1 MPTGSAALA
10 RGISAEQKLIVSR
23 ADPWSVNRTASLLG
37 PGGYTATMPKHTLQ
51 GDGDDMEN
59 KNGWVS
65 RCVSN
70 ITISA
75 IKEMAIRS
83 AKVEGAASLT
93 WGLPSFRTPGHIRRA
108 VATQLEAD
116 PDIGK
121 YALPDGLAAL
131 RKAVA
136 NEHLA
141 STGIAVDPDR
151 NVMITAGNMQ
161 GFNALFHVIID
172 PGDEVIVTD
181 PGFASHF
188 QQIRLCGG
196 EPVYWRMDEAQGWCL
211 DVDAL
216 QELITE
222 RTKAIVLVSPS
233 NPTGKIFTEQ
243 ELRRVGQIAEASDL
257 LILLDDPYRH
267 FTYENRDR
275 YFNLA
280 SVPGLSDRVAYL
292 FTFSKSYAMSGWR
305 LGYMIV
311 PEHLKRQVLKVH
323 DATII
328 CTPRISQVAGL
339 AGLTEEP
346 VHLREFE
353 EILSRRR
360 SLICER
366 LDAIPHVFQYVKPEG
381 AYYVFP
387 RIVVDHQDS
396 FAFSIKLLEEAKV
409 TVTPGSAFG
418 PTGENHVRMAYCVE
432 DEIIEK
438 AFDRLEDYFG
448 H

>member
-1 MPTGSAALA
+1 MQ
-10 RGISAEQKLIVSR
+10 I
-23 ADPWSVNRTASLLG
+23 
-37 PGGYTATMPKHTLQ
+37 
-51 GDGDDMEN
+51 
-59 KNGWVS
+59 S

-70 ITISA
+70 IAISA

-83 AKVEGAASLT
+83 AKIEGAASLT
-93 WGLPSFRTPGHIRRA
+93 WGLPSFRTPEHIRRA
-108 VATQLEAD
+108 VATELEAD
-116 PDIGK
+116 PEIGK
-121 YALPDGLAAL
+121 YALPDGLPAL
-131 RKAVA
+131 REAVA
-136 NEHLA
+136 TDHRA
-141 STGIAVDPDR
+141 CTGIAVDPDK

-161 GFNALFHVIID
+161 GLNALFHVILD
-172 PGDEVIVTD
+172 PGDEIIVTD

-196 EPVYWRMDEAQGWCL
+196 APVYWRLDESQGWRL

-216 QELITE
+216 PGLITD

-233 NPTGKIFTEQ
+233 NPTGTIFTEE
-243 ELRRVGQIAEASDL
+243 ELRRVGEIAEASDL
-257 LILLDDPYRH
+257 LILLDDPYSH

-280 SVPGLSDRVAYL
+280 SIPSLSDRLAYL

-311 PEHLKRQVLKVH
+311 PEQLKRQVMKVH

-339 AGLTEEP
+339 AGLTQEP

-366 LDAIPHVFQYVKPEG
+366 LDAIPHAFQYVKPEG

-387 RIVVDHQDS
+387 RIVADHQDS
-396 FAFSIKLLEEAKV
+396 FEFSIKLLEEAKV

-432 DEIIEK
+432 DDIIEK
-438 AFDRLEDYFG
+438 AFDRLEYYFG
-448 H
+448 R